1 MRETFSALM
10 KLQEVDC
17 RLRELDL
24 IKGDMP
30 QRVEALKAEIQSLI
44 QQKGEIEA
52 QWQAMLKEQQHGQDE
67 VVLLREK
74 LKKYQAQ
81 LYQVKNNRE
90 YDAIT
95 TETEV
100 AEKEIET
107 LELKELESDD
117 QLQKLRQQQ
126 DGLAPRIQELEAQLA
141 DAETQLE
148 KTLAVT
154 RDEERGL
161 SQRREEL
168 LRGLTRPMI
177 STYDRIRQG
186 RGGVALALLKEG
198 ACSECSSRIPPQRGL
213 EIRQMEKMF
222 LCEVCGR
229 IMIWSPE
236 TERICNPK

>member
-1 MRETFSALM
+1 LRETFSALM

-17 RLRELDL
+17 RLRELNM
-24 IKGDMP
+24 IKGDLP
-30 QRVEALKAEIQSLI
+30 QRVETLREEIQTLV
-44 QQKGEIEA
+44 QQKDEIEA
-52 QWQAMLKEQQHGQDE
+52 QWHAMLKEQQHGRDE

-74 LKKYQAQ
+74 LKRYQTQ

-95 TETEV
+95 VEIEV
-100 AEKEIET
+100 AEKEIEA
-107 LELKELESDD
+107 LELKDLEADEL
-117 QLQKLRQQQ
+117 LQKLRQQQ
-126 DGLAPRIQELEAQLA
+126 DELAPRIKEMEGQLVEA
-141 DAETQLE
+141 ESILE

-154 RDEERGL
+154 RDEEQGLGVRRG
-161 SQRREEL
+161 EL

-213 EIRQMEKMF
+213 EIRQMDKLF

>member
-1 MRETFSALM
+1 
-10 KLQEVDC
+10 
-17 RLRELDL
+17 
-24 IKGDMP
+24 
-30 QRVEALKAEIQSLI
+30 
-44 QQKGEIEA
+44 
-52 QWQAMLKEQQHGQDE
+52 
-67 VVLLREK
+67 
-74 LKKYQAQ
+74 
-81 LYQVKNNRE
+81 
-90 YDAIT
+90 
-95 TETEV
+95 
-100 AEKEIET
+100 
-107 LELKELESDD
+107 LKELESDD
-117 QLQKLRQQQ
+117 QLQTLRQQQ
-126 DGLAPRIQELEAQLA
+126 DGLVPRIQELEAQLA
-141 DAETQLE
+141 DAESQLE

-154 RDEERGL
+154 RDEEQVL
-161 SQRREEL
+161 SQRRAEL